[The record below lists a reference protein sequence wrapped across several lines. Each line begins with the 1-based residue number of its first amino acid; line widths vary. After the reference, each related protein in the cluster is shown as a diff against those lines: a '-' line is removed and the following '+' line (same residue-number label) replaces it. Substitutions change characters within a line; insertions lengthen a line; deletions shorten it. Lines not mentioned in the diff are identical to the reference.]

1 MKGSTALG
9 LEALGRLRVG
19 RIFGARSGEG
29 TLAQSGTR
37 PRVSPGEEG
46 ETAQSQRGRAGH
58 AQVPVLVSGSIKQ
71 DLSPV
76 DFLAAQRVLVRV
88 RVPTPGLR
96 QRRRE
101 VGFLS
106 SN

>member
-1 MKGSTALG
+1 MPEVVKA
-9 LEALGRLRVG
+9 RLR
-19 RIFGARSGEG
+19 RAERARG
-29 TLAQSGTR
+29 
-37 PRVSPGEEG
+37 VSPGEEG

-58 AQVPVLVSGSIKQ
+58 ARVPVLVSGSIRQ

-76 DFLAAQRVLVRV
+76 DFLAAQRVLVRVRV